1 MVERREITRTRV
13 RRDVLIFKPDSA
25 RAIDGT
31 VRNLTTKGAGLS
43 VPATPVGPVAPV
55 VPVPVDV
62 PLEVPLPD
70 VGPVPMDPRDVPV
83 ELAEVPSEGE

>member
-31 VRNLTTKGAGLS
+31 VLNLTAKGAGLS
-43 VPATPVGPVAPV
+43 VPATAVATPTIEMSFDSGRTMRACRVIWQSDNEIGV
-55 VPVPVDV
+55 VFGRIKREPP
-62 PLEVPLPD
+62 
-70 VGPVPMDPRDVPV
+70 
-83 ELAEVPSEGE
+83 